1 MKGLSFLSVAILLAF
16 SGTAKSLVR
25 LEEGSQTING
35 VQLLQDF
42 QDPKRYYYVPTVPRL
57 AQNSDGS
64 FQLLCMKY
72 VDVGGKSSGGLFHAL
87 IDFTLPEETVK
98 ELQSKLQKRMPGAVI
113 MGMVSLVP
121 PESSTVGGEATAGFS
136 VVSAILKNQ
145 SFTQSTI
152 SSGRAP
158 LTPGSRA
165 AIAAIL
171 TPQGATLLFD
181 SLTQSASDVSV
192 AISGTF
198 EAAVV
203 GFNAKITAEYS
214 SITRHFSEFRN
225 KQSGFT
231 RETLRKE
238 VDELRKSGVIKVE
251 VLDRSSTLA
260 GFKANEMNAIV
271 DVVTTRI
278 ADAMFEQKPGISPAP
293 VGDDARITIPGRQE
307 RGFLGTLLAGSG
319 DKEYVTDQQ
328 FFLKERTDTKQAKF
342 EVILTKSGTVKVPV
356 YSAGN
361 LRIQHD
367 SLKDDPRYFRT
378 VNLADSAFELRDVFF
393 QVDPDTASAFS
404 DTINYVT
411 VSLRKTYTDNPE
423 TIRQVTFTADKVKQ
437 GAAPVSMNYPR
448 LGEPSEKAMDYEYR
462 VTWSLRGREPFSFP
476 SENGWAKS
484 SQHLQILRPPLE
496 KYEITLE
503 SEKSAWL
510 ESGIVAVNVMA
521 EIELRGKTSQKRIL
535 LRAQESESS
544 KVLVIYGDSAAKHK
558 ITKTWVFKD
567 GRQITEVD
575 PASDSIYLNLRG
587 PRP

>member
-1 MKGLSFLSVAILLAF
+1 VKSLPLFAAALVLCLA
-16 SGTAKSLVR
+16 GTSKSLVR

-35 VQLLQDF
+35 VQLLQDY

-57 AQNSDGS
+57 AQNPDGS

-87 IDFTLPEETVK
+87 IDFTLPDEAVRD
-98 ELQSKLQKRMPGAVI
+98 LQSKLQKRMPGAVI
-113 MGMVSLVP
+113 MGMVPLVP
-121 PESSTVGGEATAGFS
+121 PDGSSGEATAGFS

-171 TPQGATLLFD
+171 TPPGATLLFD

-192 AISGTF
+192 AVSGTF

-203 GFNAKITAEYS
+203 GFSAKITAEYS
-214 SITRHFSEFRN
+214 SVTRHFSEFRN

-238 VDELRKSGVIKVE
+238 VDDLRKSGVIKVE
-251 VLDRSSTLA
+251 VLDRSATLT

-271 DVVTTRI
+271 DVVTTRLSEAI
-278 ADAMFEQKPGISPAP
+278 FDQKPGIVPAP
-293 VGDDARITIPGRQE
+293 AGDDSSISIPGRQE
-307 RGFLGTLLAGSG
+307 KGFLGTLLTGSG
-319 DKEYVTDQQ
+319 SREYVSDQQ
-328 FFLKERTDTKQAKF
+328 FFLKERIEAKQGKF
-342 EVILTKSGTVKVPV
+342 EVLLTKSGTVKVPV

-361 LRIQHD
+361 LRLQHD
-367 SLKDDPRYFRT
+367 ALKEDPRYFRT
-378 VNLADSAFELRDVFF
+378 VNLADSAFELREVFF
-393 QVDPDTASAFS
+393 QVDPDTASAFN

-411 VSLRKTYTDNPE
+411 VSMRKTYSDNPE
-423 TIRQVTFTADKVKQ
+423 TVRQLTFTADKVKN
-437 GAAPVSMNYPR
+437 GAAPLSLNYPR
-448 LGEPSEKAMDYEYR
+448 LGEPSGKAMDYEYR
-462 VTWSLRGREPFSFP
+462 VTWSLRGREPFSYP

-484 SQHLQILRPPLE
+484 SQHMQVLRPPLE
-496 KYEITLE
+496 KFEIILE

-521 EIELRGKTSQKRIL
+521 EIDLRGRTSQKRIL
-535 LRAQESESS
+535 MRAQEAESS
-544 KVLVIYGDSAAKHK
+544 KVLVIYGDPGAKHK

-567 GRQITEVD
+567 GRQVTEVD
-575 PASDSIYLNLRG
+575 PVSDAIYLNLRG
-587 PRP
+587 PKP